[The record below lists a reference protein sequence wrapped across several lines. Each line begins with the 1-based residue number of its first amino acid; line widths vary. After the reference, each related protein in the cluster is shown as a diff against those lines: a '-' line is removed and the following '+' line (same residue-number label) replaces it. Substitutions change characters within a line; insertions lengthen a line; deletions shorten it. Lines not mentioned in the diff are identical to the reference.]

1 MLRDS
6 CLIKELTSVAD
17 ANQSFEWGS
26 GKEADSI
33 RTLTSQEM
41 VVSVQNILKGH
52 NLEEG
57 VWVFGYGSLMWNPDF
72 KVAEKISGIISG
84 YHRRLCLKSIV
95 YRGTPDYHGLV
106 FGLDK
111 GDSCQ
116 GMVYRI
122 AEENIHS
129 EMQKIWEREMFAGTY
144 IPSWVNVTTKQGS
157 ISAVTFVINHEHE
170 HYIPDLELEEI
181 AERVVK
187 AEGTCGSCHD
197 YVQNT
202 VKSLHQL
209 GLRDPALEQLLTLIE
224 YPQNFVNSK

>member
-1 MLRDS
+1 MT
-6 CLIKELTSVAD
+6 KELKKEVNS
-17 ANQSFEWGS
+17 NSSYNWGT
-26 GKEADSI
+26 GEEADSI
-33 RTLTSQEM
+33 RTMNSEELSD
-41 VVSVQNILKGH
+41 SVQQMLKGI
-52 NLEEG
+52 NLKDG

-72 KVAEKISGIISG
+72 ILAEKRTGTVTG
-84 YHRRLCLKSIV
+84 YNRRLCLKSIV
-95 YRGTPDYHGLV
+95 YRGTSDYHGLV

-111 GDSCQ
+111 GDSCK

-144 IPSWVNVTTKQGS
+144 IPSWVNVITKQGS
-157 ISAVTFVINHEHE
+157 ISAVTFVINHEHK

-202 VKSLHQL
+202 VKRLHQL

>member
-1 MLRDS
+1 MT
-6 CLIKELTSVAD
+6 KELKKEVNS
-17 ANQSFEWGS
+17 NSSYKWGT
-26 GKEADSI
+26 GEEADSI
-33 RTLTSQEM
+33 RTMNSDELSD
-41 VVSVQNILKGH
+41 SVQQMLKGI
-52 NLEEG
+52 NLKDG

-72 KVAEKISGIISG
+72 ILAEKRTGTVTG

-106 FGLDK
+106 FVLDK
-111 GDSCQ
+111 GVSCQ
-116 GMVYRI
+116 GIVYRI

-170 HYIPDLELEEI
+170 HYIPGLELEEI

>member
-1 MLRDS
+1 MT
-6 CLIKELTSVAD
+6 KEFKKNEVNS
-17 ANQSFEWGS
+17 NSSYKWGT

-33 RTLTSQEM
+33 RTMNSEELSD
-41 VVSVQNILKGH
+41 SVKQILKGV
-52 NLEEG
+52 NLEKD

-72 KVAEKISGIISG
+72 KLAEKRTGIVIG
-84 YHRRLCLKSIV
+84 YHRSLCLKSMV

-111 GDSCQ
+111 GDRCQ

-122 AEENIHS
+122 TEENIHS
-129 EMQKIWEREMFAGTY
+129 EMEKIWEREMFAGTY
-144 IPSWVNVTTKQGS
+144 IPTWVNVTTKQGA

-170 HYIPDLELEEI
+170 HYIPELELEEI
-181 AERVVK
+181 AERVVM
-187 AEGTCGSCHD
+187 AEGTCGTCHD

-202 VKSLHQL
+202 VKSLHLL

-224 YPQNFVNSK
+224 YPQNFDNS

>member
-1 MLRDS
+1 MT
-6 CLIKELTSVAD
+6 KELKKEVNS
-17 ANQSFEWGS
+17 NSSYNWGT
-26 GKEADSI
+26 GEEADSI
-33 RTLTSQEM
+33 RTMNSEELSD
-41 VVSVQNILKGH
+41 SVQQMLKGM
-52 NLEEG
+52 NLKDG

-72 KVAEKISGIISG
+72 LLAEKRTGTVTG
-84 YHRRLCLKSIV
+84 YNRHLCLKSIV

-111 GDSCQ
+111 GYSCQ

-122 AEENIHS
+122 AEVNIHS

-170 HYIPDLELEEI
+170 HYIPDIELEEI
-181 AERVVK
+181 AERVVN

-224 YPQNFVNSK
+224 YPQNYVNSK

>member
-1 MLRDS
+1 MT
-6 CLIKELTSVAD
+6 KEFKNNEVNSNITYK
-17 ANQSFEWGS
+17 WGT

-33 RTLTSQEM
+33 RTMNLEELSK
-41 VVSVQNILKGH
+41 SVKQILKGM
-52 NLEEG
+52 NLKKG
-57 VWVFGYGSLMWNPDF
+57 VWVFGYGSLMWNPDI
-72 KVAEKISGIISG
+72 KLAEKRTGTVTG
-84 YHRRLCLKSIV
+84 YHRSLCLKSMV

-116 GMVYRI
+116 GMAYRI

-129 EMQKIWEREMFAGTY
+129 EMNKIWEREMFAGTY
-144 IPSWVNVTTKQGS
+144 IPTWVNVNTNQGA
-157 ISAVTFVINHEHE
+157 ISAVTFVINNKHE

-209 GLRDPALEQLLTLIE
+209 GLRDPALEQLLTLIK
-224 YPQNFVNSK
+224 YPQNFGNS

>member
-1 MLRDS
+1 MK
-6 CLIKELTSVAD
+6 KEFKKNEVNS
-17 ANQSFEWGS
+17 NSSYKWGT

-33 RTLTSQEM
+33 RTMNSEELSN
-41 VVSVQNILKGH
+41 SVKQILKGV
-52 NLEEG
+52 NLEKG
-57 VWVFGYGSLMWNPDF
+57 VWVFGYGSLMWNPDI
-72 KVAEKISGIISG
+72 KLAEKRTGTLTG
-84 YHRRLCLKSIV
+84 YHRSLCLKSLV

-116 GMVYRI
+116 GMAYRI
-122 AEENIHS
+122 AEENILS
-129 EMQKIWEREMFAGTY
+129 EMNKIWEREMFAGTY
-144 IPSWVNVTTKQGS
+144 IPTWVNVITKQGA
-157 ISAVTFVINHEHE
+157 ISAVTFVINNKHE

-224 YPQNFVNSK
+224 YPQNFGNSL

>member
-1 MLRDS
+1 MT
-6 CLIKELTSVAD
+6 KEFKKNEVNS
-17 ANQSFEWGS
+17 NSSYKWGT

-33 RTLTSQEM
+33 RTMNSEELSD
-41 VVSVQNILKGH
+41 SVKQILKGV
-52 NLEEG
+52 NLEKD

-72 KVAEKISGIISG
+72 KLAEKRTGIVSG
-84 YHRRLCLKSIV
+84 YNRSLCLKSMV

-111 GDSCQ
+111 GDRCQ
-116 GMVYRI
+116 GMAYRI

-129 EMQKIWEREMFAGTY
+129 EMEKIWEREMFAGTY
-144 IPSWVNVTTKQGS
+144 IPTWVHVTTKQGA

-181 AERVVK
+181 AERVVR
-187 AEGTCGSCHD
+187 AEGTCGSCRD

-202 VKSLHQL
+202 VKSLYLL

-224 YPQNFVNSK
+224 YQQNFDNS

>member
-1 MLRDS
+1 MTKI
-6 CLIKELTSVAD
+6 IKKNEVNS
-17 ANQSFEWGS
+17 NSSYKWGT

-33 RTLTSQEM
+33 RTMNSEELSD
-41 VVSVQNILKGH
+41 SVKQILKGV
-52 NLEEG
+52 NLEKD

-72 KVAEKISGIISG
+72 KLAEKRTGIVIG
-84 YHRRLCLKSIV
+84 YHRSLCLKSMV

-116 GMVYRI
+116 GMAYRI

-129 EMQKIWEREMFAGTY
+129 EMEKIWKREMFAGTY
-144 IPSWVNVTTKQGS
+144 IPTWVNVTTKQGS

-181 AERVVK
+181 AERVVR

-202 VKSLHQL
+202 VKSLNIL
-209 GLRDPALEQLLTLIE
+209 GLRDLELEQLLTLIK
-224 YPQNFVNSK
+224 YPQNFDNL